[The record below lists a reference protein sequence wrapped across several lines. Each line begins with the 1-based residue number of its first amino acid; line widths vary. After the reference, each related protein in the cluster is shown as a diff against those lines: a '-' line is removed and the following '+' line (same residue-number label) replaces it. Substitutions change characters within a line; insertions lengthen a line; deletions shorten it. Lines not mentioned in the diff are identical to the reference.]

1 MPDAGRPV
9 AAASDGTPDADRV
22 SVTRRRASDTVAE
35 ALAGA
40 RARADLGA
48 FWAIGTERAQRRA
61 ADLDAG
67 GASERPALPLSGMPL
82 AVKDNLDLAGL
93 PTTGGLRG
101 EHPAAKTD
109 AAAVTRLENAGAIA
123 IGKTAMDPLAWSTHG
138 QADGFSPCVN
148 PIDAQLCPGG
158 SSSGSAV
165 AVAAG
170 IVPLALGTDTAGSL
184 RIPAAF
190 CGITALKPALGDVP
204 AEGCLPLAPSF
215 DTIGVLAGS
224 VSACATAYEALAGRS
239 VALPESDQG
248 TVGILTDLFEAS
260 DPSVADACGAQRPPG
275 PVCRS
280 GLPDGAGSCSF
291 GRGGDCRGLDPV
303 HADLQRPGLGGAH
316 DAMRLRRAG
325 ATRRDPGCLSAWCGA
340 GACRCRARRALLVE
354 DQPPV
359 AGASRANAP
368 ICEAL

>member
-123 IGKTAMDPLAWSTHG
+123 IGKT
-138 QADGFSPCVN
+138 
-148 PIDAQLCPGG
+148 
-158 SSSGSAV
+158 
-165 AVAAG
+165 
-170 IVPLALGTDTAGSL
+170 
-184 RIPAAF
+184 
-190 CGITALKPALGDVP
+190 
-204 AEGCLPLAPSF
+204 
-215 DTIGVLAGS
+215 
-224 VSACATAYEALAGRS
+224 
-239 VALPESDQG
+239 
-248 TVGILTDLFEAS
+248 
-260 DPSVADACGAQRPPG
+260 
-275 PVCRS
+275 
-280 GLPDGAGSCSF
+280 
-291 GRGGDCRGLDPV
+291 
-303 HADLQRPGLGGAH
+303 
-316 DAMRLRRAG
+316 LRR
-325 ATRRDPGCLSAWCGA
+325 
-340 GACRCRARRALLVE
+340 
-354 DQPPV
+354 
-359 AGASRANAP
+359 
-368 ICEAL
+368 